1 MSFKIQIKGFIA
13 MIHLLFIIYIKEFL
27 KDLVVSSKDFLKY
40 YTCSYTSLWPESRSR
55 RFWYRSL
62 WTSQPCFQFS
72 PSFWGY
78 KRRFLKM
85 STFLQIWSRPSCP
98 GVGCHEFHKLDTC
111 TSNHRD
117 AIGICNSWL
126 CILKMKLKMLN
137 SLRTTAIA

>member
-1 MSFKIQIKGFIA
+1 

-40 YTCSYTSLWPESRSR
+40 YTCSYTSLWPEPRSR
-55 RFWYRSL
+55 RFGIGLYGHHNRA
-62 WTSQPCFQFS
+62 FS
-72 PSFWGY
+72 FSKVFGGY

-85 STFLQIWSRPSCP
+85 STFLQIWHRPSCP
-98 GVGCHEFHKLDTC
+98 GVSCLEFHDLHPC

-117 AIGICNSWL
+117 AIGTCNSWL

>member
-1 MSFKIQIKGFIA
+1 

-40 YTCSYTSLWPESRSR
+40 YTCSYTSLWPEPRSR
-55 RFWYRSL
+55 RFWHRSL
-62 WTSQPCFQFS
+62 WT
-72 PSFWGY
+72 W
-78 KRRFLKM
+78 
-85 STFLQIWSRPSCP
+85 
-98 GVGCHEFHKLDTC
+98 VGCLEFHDLHPC

-117 AIGICNSWL
+117 AIGTCNSWL